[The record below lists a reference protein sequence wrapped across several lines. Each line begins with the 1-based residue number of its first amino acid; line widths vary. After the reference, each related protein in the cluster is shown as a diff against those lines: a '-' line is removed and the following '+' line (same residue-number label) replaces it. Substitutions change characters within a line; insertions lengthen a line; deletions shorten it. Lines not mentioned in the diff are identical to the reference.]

1 MNSVELKTV
10 NELAQYAFYIPAYQR
25 GYRWTIQEV
34 EDLLNDIYEFTPRE
48 INDSSEKTWY
58 CLQPV
63 VVKHLQEQTYEVIDG
78 QQRLTTA
85 YQMRRR
91 QIEIATEW
99 DQIENAFQNDKF
111 WYFLCNKPV
120 CDNRI
125 EFIFDLMN
133 NSNDCDPYSTF
144 RFFSTKLVGKNE
156 SDMKA
161 AWEEIQG
168 YYQRFTE
175 WYHNRELYHKIGFLL
190 TVGIVDIKELYYH
203 SCTSM
208 RRLQQ
213 LY

>member
-85 YQMRRR
+85 YL
-91 QIEIATEW
+91 I
-99 DQIENAFQNDKF
+99 
-111 WYFLCNKPV
+111 
-120 CDNRI
+120 
-125 EFIFDLMN
+125 
-133 NSNDCDPYSTF
+133 
-144 RFFSTKLVGKNE
+144 
-156 SDMKA
+156 
-161 AWEEIQG
+161 
-168 YYQRFTE
+168 
-175 WYHNRELYHKIGFLL
+175 
-190 TVGIVDIKELYYH
+190 LYY
-203 SCTSM
+203 
-208 RRLQQ
+208 LN
-213 LY
+213 